1 MCMHVC
7 IIVYMNWWLWIV
19 CVSLIFMAVSL
30 LATCFCSS
38 LLMAECGEQG
48 VNGVNKGM
56 RGGKGNSFSSNGRLF
71 IGCCCINYFRVSI
84 IHTSTFGCTHTLYP
98 FGIRTHFSLLVIFS
112 LQGLSGPDVHAC
124 SYDRRLVSSS
134 LFSYF
139 WWDQREQE
147 QRGKWEELCQVFSHE
162 CLLYCREG
170 NWEKKHREREREGGG
185 LCHLTQGL
193 FPLEGGRD
201 ERREKKSGWTIG
213 EQQKQ
218 WGVC

>member
-1 MCMHVC
+1 ME
-7 IIVYMNWWLWIV
+7 WIKAWGEEKETLLV
-19 CVSLIFMAVSL
+19 QMADYLSA
-30 LATCFCSS
+30 LAALTTLEFP
-38 LLMAECGEQG
+38 
-48 VNGVNKGM
+48 
-56 RGGKGNSFSSNGRLF
+56 LF
-71 IGCCCINYFRVSI
+71 TRA
-84 IHTSTFGCTHTLYP
+84 HLDAHTLFTPLASGHIFP
-98 FGIRTHFSLLVIFS
+98 FSWFFS